1 MLSQMSLFVAP
12 PQASTTEHP
21 RWRSH
26 PGPSAGLSIGN
37 THQEERDS
45 AGEYGLSASAR

>member
-26 PGPSAGLSIGN
+26 PGPSAGL
-37 THQEERDS
+37 
-45 AGEYGLSASAR
+45 